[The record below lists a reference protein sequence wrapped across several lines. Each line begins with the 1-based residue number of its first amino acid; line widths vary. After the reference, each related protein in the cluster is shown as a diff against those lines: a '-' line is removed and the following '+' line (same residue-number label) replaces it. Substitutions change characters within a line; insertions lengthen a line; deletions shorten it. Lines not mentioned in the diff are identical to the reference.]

1 MQYSFEKGK
10 LTAKLVSFF
19 GQNLYFLWRKLTL
32 KTIKPLQIEFP
43 YQNKLALYWIDN
55 FLNLYQQTNFPS
67 YTNDNITATPL

>member
-10 LTAKLVSFF
+10 LTAELVSFF